1 MKRMIAMAIVMM
13 LVGCTDS
20 QLAALS
26 AFGEEATVTCYSG
39 GREIYKG
46 GSTGKVTVADS
57 GFTFRSKE
65 TNSYV
70 RTNADCIITTDG

>member
-1 MKRMIAMAIVMM
+1 MKRMIAMAIVLM
-13 LVGCTDS
+13 LAGCTDS
-20 QLAALS
+20 QRAS
-26 AFGEEATVTCYSG
+26 YGAFGEEATVTCYSG
-39 GREIYKG
+39 GSEIYKG
-46 GSTGKVTVADS
+46 SSTGKVMAADS